1 MHGIH
6 VQVLITLW
14 KTELMG
20 SVIVFCDSISYPTD
34 QWIAELPEEIPIRI
48 I

>member
-1 MHGIH
+1 MHDIH
-6 VQVLITLW
+6 VQVLITLG
-14 KTELMG
+14 KTEFMG

-34 QWIAELPEEIPIRI
+34 QWIAELPEVIPMRI